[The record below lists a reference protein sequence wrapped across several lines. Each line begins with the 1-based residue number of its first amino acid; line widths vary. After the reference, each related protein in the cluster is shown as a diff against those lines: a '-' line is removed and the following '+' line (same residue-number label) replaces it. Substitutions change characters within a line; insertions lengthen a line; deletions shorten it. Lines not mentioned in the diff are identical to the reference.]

1 IKRFIQVDIGRLKGA
16 EAQKALA
23 DFKRL
28 GPEASF
34 ALVRGLNRAALIEG
48 SCPALVIGRKLETIL
63 RSTHDVELLEFAR
76 ENIGAG
82 VTQSRHLGYLRDLR
96 ARCIFWKRSVA
107 VRAVALKTAP
117 DRERFQQIKP
127 LRQMTTPELAEAA
140 KRAKG

>member
-34 ALVRGLNRAALIEG
+34 ALIRGLNRAALIEG

-63 RSTHDVELLEFAR
+63 RSTNDVELLEFAR
-76 ENIGAG
+76 ENMGAG
-82 VTQSRHLGYLRDLR
+82 VTKSRHLGYLRGLCAGCLSWR
-96 ARCIFWKRSVA
+96 EWVA
-107 VRAVALKTAP
+107 GRGV
-117 DRERFQQIKP
+117 
-127 LRQMTTPELAEAA
+127 
-140 KRAKG
+140 